1 MTTRAAS
8 AAFNLQAKQELV
20 KLLFGKQYC
29 RKGPVAHRMLDH
41 SIYSYEDLRSAYLK
55 RVQEIHPDKH
65 HHHHNESQNRLER
78 QQQFIQLQDAWS
90 RFEELA
96 KVMRTVHQHHREKTH
111 HNFTLFGVGCSF
123 ADSEQER
130 NLRNHFT
137 DQACRGW
144 FSAGALSPDNS
155 MDDSLRNNDTVS
167 TYEPLFVQDEEETI
181 REEDME
187 TGRDTIGTANH
198 NEQPQAAMEF
208 LRRSQR

>member
-8 AAFNLQAKQELV
+8 AAINLQAKQELV
-20 KLLFGKQYC
+20 KLLFGKQYY
-29 RKGPVAHRMLDH
+29 RKGPMAHRMLDH

-65 HHHHNESQNRLER
+65 HHHDSKNRLEQ
-78 QQQFIQLQDAWS
+78 QQQFIQLQDAWN

-96 KVMRTVHQHHREKTH
+96 KVMRTMHHHRDNTH

-130 NLRNHFT
+130 NLRNQFT

-144 FSAGALSPDNS
+144 FSAGALTQ
-155 MDDSLRNNDTVS
+155 DSSVKLSITETVP
-167 TYEPLFVQDEEETI
+167 TYEALFVQDE
-181 REEDME
+181 D
-187 TGRDTIGTANH
+187 DTISEDDTRDANGMAKQS
-198 NEQPQAAMEF
+198 ERQQPAMEF

>member
-20 KLLFGKQYC
+20 KLLFGKQYY
-29 RKGPVAHRMLDH
+29 RKGPLAHRMLDH

-65 HHHHNESQNRLER
+65 HHNESQNRLER
-78 QQQFIQLQDAWS
+78 QQQFIQLQDAWN
-90 RFEELA
+90 RFEELD
-96 KVMRTVHQHHREKTH
+96 KVMRTVQQHRENTH

-130 NLRNHFT
+130 HLRTQFT

-144 FSAGALSPDNS
+144 FSAGALSQ
-155 MDDSLRNNDTVS
+155 DSSIDTLRNNDTVS
-167 TYEPLFVQDEEETI
+167 TYEPLFVHDEEETV
-181 REEDME
+181 READVE
-187 TGRDTIGTANH
+187 TGRDASGTVKPIR
-198 NEQPQAAMEF
+198 ERQQSAMEF